1 MFEID
6 NYILLLMSGLTALTV
21 IGRYTANVYDNY
33 FAKVQRFSVKPLSF
47 SELFAKIAR
56 TATVIV
62 AYLSTKQCF
71 GCLSTPSHIL
81 W

>member
-1 MFEID
+1 MFEFD

-47 SELFAKIAR
+47 SELLAKFARRMCNSLCTFIHFWDFSCKKP
-56 TATVIV
+56 
-62 AYLSTKQCF
+62 L
-71 GCLSTPSHIL
+71 P
-81 W
+81 